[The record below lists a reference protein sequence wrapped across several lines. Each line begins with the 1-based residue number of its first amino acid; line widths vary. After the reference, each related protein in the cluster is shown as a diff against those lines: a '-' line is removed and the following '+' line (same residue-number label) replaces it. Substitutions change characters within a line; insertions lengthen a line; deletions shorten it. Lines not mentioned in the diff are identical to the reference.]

1 MTVYSPFQPPILL
14 AVALVALV
22 IGTSSVSRMT
32 EVEVDRFVCLACQ
45 ARHFPAIFSSRRALR
60 IHITKSKN
68 PKCGQEWSKI
78 KIMTRPGDVIAGG
91 SGGMGPC
98 PPPQHQPPGGVENS
112 NILCMCN
119 IYTLYIPG
127 IYTVYAWYITGIS
140 HIPIDIPG
148 IYMVYSWYIS
158 KNLMGLF
165 RTFCNIDIPVI
176 YHEYLLHKH
185 IICYVFQL

>member
-14 AVALVALV
+14 AVALVAFV

-32 EVEVDRFVCLACQ
+32 EVKVDRFVCLACQ

-98 PPPQHQPPGGVENS
+98 PPPQHQPPGGVDNS

-119 IYTLYIPG
+119 IYTLYIPC
-127 IYTVYAWYITGIS
+127 IYNVYVWYVKGIS
-140 HIPIDIPG
+140 HIP
-148 IYMVYSWYIS
+148 
-158 KNLMGLF
+158 
-165 RTFCNIDIPVI
+165 
-176 YHEYLLHKH
+176 
-185 IICYVFQL
+185 